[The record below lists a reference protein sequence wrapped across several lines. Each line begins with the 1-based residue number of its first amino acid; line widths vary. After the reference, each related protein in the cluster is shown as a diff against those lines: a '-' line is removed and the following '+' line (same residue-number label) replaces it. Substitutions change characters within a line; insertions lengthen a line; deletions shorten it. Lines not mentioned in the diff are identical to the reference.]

1 MVYSFD
7 RIRHWLILGA
17 TAPLPR
23 PLRIPARFRLLTAL
37 QRSMLKNANVMI
49 IRHPKTGGT
58 WLRALLTRLYAKKYG
73 LSDRRVVKADE
84 LYRQDRNLPHFLVTN
99 GYVSWERLVADAFT
113 GNDPVLNNKKII
125 FLARHPADIVVSWY
139 IQYTRRTKAFKRE
152 LVEAE
157 MGEHIDRENISRWEF
172 IQHPKLGLPALIE
185 FHNFWADALS
195 GRDNALIVRYEDL
208 RQETAQTL
216 RRITDFIGESFTD
229 EQIADAVAFGS
240 VDNMRA
246 LERSHYFWNNS
257 LRLRD
262 AGNDDMLKV
271 RRAKVGG
278 YRGDLPPDQLQWV
291 EKQINMRIHSVFGY
305 GQDTTSVQ
313 EKQSMPTRASAHT
326 EK

>member
-7 RIRHWLILGA
+7 RIRHWLILGL
-17 TAPLPR
+17 TSPLPR
-23 PLRIPARFRLLTAL
+23 PFRVRTRYRLLTLL

-58 WLRALLTRLYAKKYG
+58 WLRALLTRLYAQKYG

-84 LYRQDRNLPHFLVTN
+84 LYRQNRNLPHLLLTN

-113 GNDPVLNNKKII
+113 NNDPALNSKKII

-139 IQYTRRTKAFKRE
+139 IQYTKRTKAFKRE

-157 MGEHIDRENISRWEF
+157 LGETIDRDNISRWEF
-172 IQHPKLGLPALIE
+172 IQHPKLGLPALID
-185 FHNFWADALS
+185 FHNFWANALT

-208 RQETAQTL
+208 RQDTAATL
-216 RRITDFIGESFTD
+216 RKITDFIGESFTD
-229 EQIADAVAFGS
+229 QQIEDAVAFGS

-246 LERSHYFWNNS
+246 LERSHYFNNNS

-278 YRGDLPPDQLQWV
+278 YRGDLTPEQLQWV
-291 EKQINMRIHSVFGY
+291 EAQINTRIHPVLDY
-305 GQDTTSVQ
+305 GSPKNTP
-313 EKQSMPTRASAHT
+313 EKQQAVKT
-326 EK
+326 

>member
-17 TAPLPR
+17 TRPLPR
-23 PLRIPARFRLLTAL
+23 SLRIRARYRLLTTL
-37 QRSMLKNANVMI
+37 QRSMLKNADVMI

-58 WLRALLTRLYAKKYG
+58 WLRALLTRLYAQKYG
-73 LSDRRVVKADE
+73 LSDRRVFKADE
-84 LYRQDRNLPHFLVTN
+84 LYRQNRDLPHFLVTN
-99 GYVSWERLVADAFT
+99 GYVSWERMVADAFT
-113 GNDPVLNNKKII
+113 NNDPTLDNKKII

-139 IQYTRRTKAFKRE
+139 IQYTKRTKAFKRE

-157 MGEHIDRENISRWEF
+157 MGETIDRDNISRWDF
-172 IQHPKLGLPALIE
+172 IQHPKLGLPALID
-185 FHNFWADALS
+185 FHNFWANALA

-208 RQETAQTL
+208 RLETAQTL
-216 RRITDFIGESFTD
+216 KRITDFIGEPFTD
-229 EQIADAVAFGS
+229 KQIEDAVAFGS

-246 LERSHYFWNNS
+246 LERSHYFSNNS

-278 YRGDLPPDQLQWV
+278 YRGDLPPEQLGWV
-291 EKQINMRIHSVFGY
+291 EEQINARIDPVFGY
-305 GQDTTSVQ
+305 GLITGMSD
-313 EKQSMPTRASAHT
+313 EKKASNNPI
-326 EK
+326 